1 MGNIEHSPSRLLGL
15 DTPRQTEPN
24 PNSLQTARQAA
35 ILLAY
40 SGRDKREYLAAFLT
54 SRDYD
59 VTACINGKEALA
71 CVAIG
76 CFDLVVT
83 GIVMPCL
90 DGLELLRA
98 LRRRHTGLP
107 VIAMADSADKINRVY
122 LRCACLSGAVATH
135 TFCETQG
142 PFLKSVEG
150 ILRNE
155 MMSRASSV

>member
-1 MGNIEHSPSRLLGL
+1 MMRSPGRLL
-15 DTPRQTEPN
+15 
-24 PNSLQTARQAA
+24 TARLEVLTPDGPHPQTQAGHQPA

-40 SGRDKREYLAAFLT
+40 SGRDKREYLAAFLA

-71 CVAIG
+71 CIAIG

-90 DGLELLRA
+90 DGLELMRA
-98 LRRRHTGLP
+98 LRRRHASLP
-107 VIAMADSADKINRVY
+107 IIAMANSADGINRIY
-122 LRCACLSGAVATH
+122 LRYACLSGAVATH
-135 TFCETQG
+135 TFCETEG

-150 ILRNE
+150 ILAGE
-155 MMSRASSV
+155 MMSRAALV